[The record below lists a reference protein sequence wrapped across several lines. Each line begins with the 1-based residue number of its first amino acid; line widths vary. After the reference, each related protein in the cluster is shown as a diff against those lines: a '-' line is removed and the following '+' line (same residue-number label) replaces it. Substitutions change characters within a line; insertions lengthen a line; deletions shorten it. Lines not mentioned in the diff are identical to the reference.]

1 MRLVSWNVAG
11 RLKRQPE
18 QAAAVLSM
26 APDVVALQE
35 VTVNSLPLWRRA
47 LEDAGLAHVVTPLD
61 DGAPPKPRRLAVLTA
76 SRTPLEALELGP
88 LPWPERAVSV
98 SVGGLELLNVHSPIS
113 PSPGLAKVLT
123 HEALYA
129 YARDRDHI
137 AIAGDLNTP
146 RRTHADGTVL
156 TFAHTTKGSLRPER
170 GERWAAAERALVYT
184 LRAEHGWRDAFLD
197 APERT
202 WTFAGDKGGWRLDHL
217 LVKGVEVTARAYA
230 HDWRRSGLSDH
241 SAIVADVQA
250 RGPSPPR
257 HRPRARASSATP

>member
-35 VTVNSLPLWRRA
+35 VTVNSLPLWRESHA
-47 LEDAGLAHVVTPLD
+47 EAGLAHVATPLD
-61 DGAPPKPRRLAVLTA
+61 DGPPPKPRRLAVLTA
-76 SRTPLEALELGP
+76 SRAPLERLALDG
-88 LPWPERAVSV
+88 LPWLERAVSV
-98 SVGGLELLNVHSPIS
+98 RVGGIELLNVHSPIS

-129 YARDRDHI
+129 YARERDRI
-137 AIAGDLNTP
+137 VLAGDLNTP
-146 RRTHADGTVL
+146 RRTHDDGTVL
-156 TFAHTTKGSLRPER
+156 TFAYDSKGRLREER

-184 LRAEHGWRDAFLD
+184 LRAGHGWRDAFLD

-202 WTFAGDKGGWRLDHL
+202 WTFANDKGGWRLDHL

-230 HDWRRSGLSDH
+230 HEWRRSGLSDH
-241 SAIVADVQA
+241 SAIVADVAAA
-250 RGPSPPR
+250 RTGVTR
-257 HRPRARASSATP
+257 